1 MKSPLPCPTKQGTVG
16 GGGARGGWKRATML
30 KEGFRNRTNLVAYSL
45 LFPTHRIG
53 SYAPQASFD

>member
-1 MKSPLPCPTKQGTVG
+1 MKSPRHVPQNKALWVG
-16 GGGARGGWKRATML
+16 VEARGGWKRATML

-53 SYAPQASFD
+53 SYALQASFD